1 MFGAEASKLPDRT
14 LILNPSKEIM
24 QGTIAIELGTT
35 ESFTRS
41 RMKWYRYLLW
51 RSPIAVKCMN
61 REGELVSPAAR
72 AIDLIGK
79 RAIDRSYNWIRLHVR
94 ERLRRLNENRDRS
107 YN

>member
-1 MFGAEASKLPDRT
+1 
-14 LILNPSKEIM
+14 
-24 QGTIAIELGTT
+24 
-35 ESFTRS
+35 
-41 RMKWYRYLLW
+41 
-51 RSPIAVKCMN
+51 MN

-79 RAIDRSYNWIRLHVR
+79 RAINRSYNWIRLHVR